1 MPLLVTSSHE
11 LAMAEICQSTSVT
24 CQLDNYSL
32 KGQHDDLVKVLEH
45 FISAKSAVA
54 SPRRTCR
61 LAKTI
66 VSSPTI
72 ICKSFCTSIN
82 SHAARVQKAVQD
94 CNDFWS
100 KPLRLGHHFLQPA
113 SQINLSKAAHIKQP
127 HQCAPQPE
135 CCTCCMQCHMPQLN
149 AACVC
154 CKCDPL
160 TCMMPGLMPADP
172 R

>member
-1 MPLLVTSSHE
+1 MPLLVTSCHE
-11 LAMAEICQSTSVT
+11 LAMAEISHSARVT
-24 CQLDNYSL
+24 CKLAISFLSTQQTNYSL
-32 KGQHDDLVKVLEH
+32 KGQHDDSVKVLS
-45 FISAKSAVA
+45 ISSQQSHAVSAVA

-61 LAKTI
+61 LAETI

-113 SQINLSKAAHIKQP
+113 SQTNLNTAAH
-127 HQCAPQPE
+127 
-135 CCTCCMQCHMPQLN
+135 T
-149 AACVC
+149 
-154 CKCDPL
+154 
-160 TCMMPGLMPADP
+160 
-172 R
+172 